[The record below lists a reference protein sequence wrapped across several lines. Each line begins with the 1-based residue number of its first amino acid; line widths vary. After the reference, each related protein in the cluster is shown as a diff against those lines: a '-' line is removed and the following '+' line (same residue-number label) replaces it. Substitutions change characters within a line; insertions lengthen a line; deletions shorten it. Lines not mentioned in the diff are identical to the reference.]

1 MKKEKITFDNTIRPI
16 LVDKYGQKI
25 GVGAILKKGSTETQ
39 KIGYFVRYNP
49 DFNGAKEYYEFKY
62 NTITREFL
70 IKRG

>member
-1 MKKEKITFDNTIRPI
+1 MKKDKFTFDNIKSILTI
-16 LVDKYGQKI
+16 KYGMCI

-49 DFNGAKEYYEFKY
+49 DFNGIKEYYEFKY
-62 NTITREFL
+62 NTITKEFL